1 MTLTE
6 LRYIIAVADEKHF
19 GRAASKCFVSQ
30 PTLSIGV
37 KRLEDELGVTLFE
50 RSKTGVHLT
59 AVAEQ
64 LVEKARKILHEVE
77 SFKELSDH
85 VKDPFLAPLRVGAI
99 YTIGPYLFPA
109 LLPALKTAEPR
120 MRLYIE
126 ESFTGTLRQMLK
138 RGQLDAIIVA
148 LPFTEPD
155 IEVHELY
162 TEPFEVLLPS
172 NHPWASESS
181 IPPKQLHTEHVLLL
195 GEGHC
200 FRDQV
205 IDACPALSRSA
216 HERNNLVAEGSSL
229 ETLRHM
235 VASGLGVTV
244 LPASAAGLE
253 NYAPGYLATRPFSKP
268 EPSRTVAIAWRRQFP
283 RTEAIDL
290 LIDVIRKQVGPQL
303 NAKHQAA

>member
-6 LRYIIAVADEKHF
+6 FRYIIAVADEKHF
-19 GRAASKCFVSQ
+19 GRAASRCFVSQ

-64 LVEKARKILHEVE
+64 LVEKARTILQEVDA
-77 SFKELSDH
+77 FKDLSDH
-85 VKDPFLAPLRVGAI
+85 VKDPFLAPLRLGAI

-109 LLPALKTAEPR
+109 LLPTLKTAEPR
-120 MRLYIE
+120 LKLYIE

-138 RGQLDAIIVA
+138 KGQLDAIIVA
-148 LPFTEPD
+148 LPFTESD
-155 IEVHELY
+155 VEVSELY
-162 TEPFEVLLPS
+162 TEPFEVLLPA
-172 NHPWASESS
+172 NHPWAGEAH
-181 IPPKQLHTEHVLLL
+181 IPPKQLHTQDVLLL

-205 IDACPALSRSA
+205 IDACPTLSRAA
-216 HERNNLVAEGSSL
+216 HDRNNVVAEGSSL

-244 LPASAAGLE
+244 LPASAAGTKS
-253 NYAPGYLATRPFSKP
+253 YAPGYLITKPFTQP
-268 EPSRTVAIAWRRQFP
+268 EPSRTVAIAWRKQFP

-290 LIDVIRKQVGPQL
+290 LVNIIRTQVSPQL

>member
-109 LLPALKTAEPR
+109 LLPALKSAEPR
-120 MRLYIE
+120 MKLYIE

>member
-1 MTLTE
+1 M
-6 LRYIIAVADEKHF
+6 K
-19 GRAASKCFVSQ
+19 
-30 PTLSIGV
+30 
-37 KRLEDELGVTLFE
+37 
-50 RSKTGVHLT
+50 
-59 AVAEQ
+59 
-64 LVEKARKILHEVE
+64 
-77 SFKELSDH
+77 
-85 VKDPFLAPLRVGAI
+85 
-99 YTIGPYLFPA
+99 
-109 LLPALKTAEPR
+109 
-120 MRLYIE
+120 LYIE

>member
-99 YTIGPYLFPA
+99 YTIGPYLFSA

-120 MRLYIE
+120 MKLYIE

-172 NHPWASESS
+172 NHPWAGKSS